1 MEQEAEAARK
11 EERGIS
17 FWEFL
22 GNLVPRSPVWRTVT
36 ATLVV
41 VLVTVSVLW
50 RTGMFSQAPLSTVG
64 REEVVEE
71 AAMAVQEEAKER
83 APVPA
88 PTLGIGDGAPEM
100 TAEAALGEA
109 PQGVI
114 EKIIE
119 LNQTQIVSGISI
131 TLEQVKLRSDGIAF
145 SAFTTPPG
153 YSPPQDS
160 LSYPLKE
167 MNPALAE
174 YAVNGTTIYAR
185 YSTLTYQDDGIE
197 LTWGYSEPYLDP
209 VPSDATELVFT
220 IISFGEWQ
228 GPWEFYVSLRD

>member
-1 MEQEAEAARK
+1 M
-11 EERGIS
+11 
-17 FWEFL
+17 FT
-22 GNLVPRSPVWRTVT
+22 RTP
-36 ATLVV
+36 A
-41 VLVTVSVLW
+41 
-50 RTGMFSQAPLSTVG
+50 STVG
-64 REEVVEE
+64 SEE
-71 AAMAVQEEAKER
+71 AIVEVQEEAVVGVQEEVGER
-83 APVPA
+83 GLVPA
-88 PTLGIGDGAPEM
+88 PALGIGGGAPEV
-100 TAEAALGEA
+100 TAEAAIAEA
-109 PQGVI
+109 PQGAM

-119 LNQTQIVSGISI
+119 LNQTQIAGGLSI
-131 TLEQVKLRSDGIAF
+131 TLEQVELRSEGIAF
-145 SAFTTPPG
+145 SAFTTPSG

-174 YAVNGTTIYAR
+174 YTVNGTTNYAR

-228 GPWEFYVSLRD
+228 GPWEFIVPLKD